1 MSYNFEDRLDRLI
14 KTSWA
19 ERVHDAP
26 KQIGKM
32 KADHA
37 HRNVL
42 QSSMTIQ
49 RLNEILCRELEAR
62 AILVWQAIVRV
73 HKIVGVDKDVDLAS
87 YFKDIFAK
95 YHQEALNTILHIFEK
110 ESQIMKMKSNIPSTL
125 TETAKLSKEKH
136 DIEIDLYVDS
146 LRETDKE
153 ALPPRATYHFYG
165 SVGAVQSGAGAYAN
179 IVQHLAESDK
189 QEIINALNEV
199 KLAVQTASDKDE
211 REIHELVEVVDDSII
226 ELGKSNPN
234 NTKLRAC
241 FDVLSG
247 SIQAIASAGP
257 AYQALKNALLPL
269 GIMLP

>member
-1 MSYNFEDRLDRLI
+1 MNKNFEDRLDRLI
-14 KTSWA
+14 RTSWA
-19 ERVHDAP
+19 KRVHDAP

-32 KADHA
+32 KAEHA
-37 HRNVL
+37 HRGAL
-42 QSSMTIQ
+42 HSSMTIQ

-73 HKIVGVDKDVDLAS
+73 HKIVGIDKNVDLAS
-87 YFKDIFAK
+87 YFKDIFSK
-95 YHQEALNTILHIFEK
+95 YHQEALNTLLPIFEK
-110 ESQIMKMKSNIPSTL
+110 ESQIMKSTIPSTL

-136 DIEIDLYVDS
+136 DVEIDLYVDS

-153 ALPPRATYHFYG
+153 TVAPRATYNFYG

-179 IVQHLAESDK
+179 VVQHLAVSEK

-199 KLAVQTASDKDE
+199 KLAVQNAADRDE
-211 REIHELVEVVDDSII
+211 REIHELVEVVDDSIV
-226 ELGKSNPN
+226 ELAKNNPN

-241 FDVLSG
+241 FHILSG

-257 AYQALKNALLPL
+257 AYQALKSALLPL